1 MYRTA
6 RLLILT
12 LVLLCCAPS
21 AYGED
26 VPALVE
32 GVKAAVR
39 KKAPCWKLFHQ
50 QGRRET
56 DRAEAW
62 VNWACG
68 KDGVAAYLY
77 HEPSVEAAI
86 KLFQEMRTAPVAAP
100 GRAVDSYKFGDE
112 SFVSSFNPY
121 SRSSYVF
128 FRKGNIIVRI
138 DSGTNGKASS
148 ARTLKNAVRFARL
161 FVEQLSAP
169 PNNGMHP
176 TPHHVASHQP

>member
-1 MYRTA
+1 M
-6 RLLILT
+6 LLW
-12 LVLLCCAPS
+12 CPPS

-26 VPALVE
+26 VSALVE
-32 GVKAAVR
+32 GVKAAV
-39 KKAPCWKLFHQ
+39 KEKAPCWKLFHQ
-50 QGRRET
+50 QGPSGI
-56 DRAEAW
+56 DRAGAW
-62 VNWACG
+62 VNWTCG
-68 KDGVAAYLY
+68 KEGVVAYLY
-77 HEPSVEAAI
+77 HEPSVEAAV
-86 KLFQEMRTAPVAAP
+86 KLFHEMRTAPVAAP

-138 DSGTNGKASS
+138 DSGTDGKATS

-169 PNNGMHP
+169 PNNDMHP
-176 TPHHVASHQP
+176 TPHQRTPHES

>member
-1 MYRTA
+1 MYRTVC
-6 RLLILT
+6 LLILS
-12 LVLLCCAPS
+12 LVILCCTPS
-21 AYGED
+21 AYGKD

-32 GVKAAVR
+32 GIKAAV
-39 KKAPCWKLFHQ
+39 KEKAPCWKLFHQ
-50 QGRRET
+50 QGRRDV

-62 VNWACG
+62 VNWVCG
-68 KDGVAAYLY
+68 KEGVVAYLY

-86 KLFQEMRTAPVAAP
+86 KLFHEMRTAPVAAP

-112 SFVSSFNPY
+112 SFVRSFNPY

-138 DSGTNGKASS
+138 DSGTSGKASS
-148 ARTLKNAVRFARL
+148 ARTLKNAVGFARL

-169 PNNGMHP
+169 PNSGMHP
-176 TPHHVASHQP
+176 TPFHDVSHEG

>member
-1 MYRTA
+1 MHRTA
-6 RLLILT
+6 RLLILS
-12 LVLLCCAPS
+12 LMLLWCPPS

-26 VPALVE
+26 VSALVE
-32 GVKAAVR
+32 GVKAAV
-39 KKAPCWKLFHQ
+39 KEKAPCWKLFHQ
-50 QGRRET
+50 QGPSGI
-56 DRAEAW
+56 DRAGAW
-62 VNWACG
+62 VNWTCG
-68 KDGVAAYLY
+68 KEGVVAYLY
-77 HEPSVEAAI
+77 HEPSVEAAV
-86 KLFQEMRTAPVAAP
+86 KLFHEMRTAPVAAP

-138 DSGTNGKASS
+138 DSGTDGKATS

-169 PNNGMHP
+169 PNNDMHP
-176 TPHHVASHQP
+176 TPHQRTPHES